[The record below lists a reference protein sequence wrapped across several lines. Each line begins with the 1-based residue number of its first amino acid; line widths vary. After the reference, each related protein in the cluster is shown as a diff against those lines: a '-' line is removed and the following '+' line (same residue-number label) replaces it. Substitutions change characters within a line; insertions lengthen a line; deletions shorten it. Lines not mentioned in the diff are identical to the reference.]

1 MSLLKQFLF
10 VFLIGC
16 LAYGGYLGWG
26 EYVDA
31 GETPPERAR
40 GGGGGAIPVETGV
53 ARIQAMPV
61 IAEAVGTTL
70 ARQSIEIV
78 PLSDG
83 RIEKISFQAGQ
94 QVKAGDVLVQLD
106 SDIERADLKE
116 AQAALDRAQ
125 LELDRITVLRQKN
138 VATKATVDELASNL
152 VAAQAAEARA
162 RRKLAD
168 RTIRAP
174 FSGQTGISRY
184 DKGARVTDTTV
195 ITTLDDLSS
204 VEIEFSVAEYLFA
217 KTRMGQKVEATAA
230 AYPGRVFSGV
240 VTQIDSRVD
249 PVSRSF
255 KVRAEVPNPDGALP
269 RGMFLYL
276 RMTLEAYEVLVIP
289 EEAVVAETGSAFV
302 FVVEDNKVQRRSI
315 DVGRREFGIAEVT
328 DGLAPGTV
336 VVTRGT
342 GKLRNGATVKII
354 SPDGTRKG
362 KGQDGAKTGT
372 EAGAVLQDRASPAAE
387 QSAARGV
394 Q

>member
-1 MSLLKQFLF
+1 MSLLKQLLF
-10 VFLIGC
+10 VVLLGG

-26 EYVDA
+26 EYVGA
-31 GETPPERAR
+31 NEAPPERA
-40 GGGGGAIPVETGV
+40 GGGGGAIAVETGI

-83 RIEKISFQAGQ
+83 RIEQISFEAGQ
-94 QVKAGDVLVQLD
+94 QVKAGDVLVRLD
-106 SDIERADLKE
+106 SDIERADLKQAE
-116 AQAALDRAQ
+116 AALDRAR

-152 VAAQAAEARA
+152 VAAEAAEARA

-174 FSGQTGISRY
+174 FSGQTGIGRY

-195 ITTLDDLSS
+195 ITTLDDLSN

-217 KTRMGQKVEATAA
+217 KTRLGQKVEATAA
-230 AYPGRVFSGV
+230 AYPDRGFTGT
-240 VTQIDSRVD
+240 VTKIDSRVD
-249 PVSRSF
+249 PGNRSF

-269 RGMFLYL
+269 RGMFMYL
-276 RMTLEAYEVLVIP
+276 RMTLAAHEVLVIP
-289 EEAVVAETGSAFV
+289 EEAIVAETADSFV

-315 DVGRREFGIAEVT
+315 SVGRREFGIAEVT
-328 DGLAPGTV
+328 DGLSPGAV

-342 GKLRNGATVKII
+342 GKLRNGATVKIAT
-354 SPDGTRKG
+354 PGGEKDRKG
-362 KGQDGAKTGT
+362 SGGGRKT
-372 EAGAVLQDRASPAAE
+372 EAGAEKPDKRKLASD
-387 QSAARGV
+387 QSAARV
-394 Q
+394 AQ

>member
-1 MSLLKQFLF
+1 MSLLKQLLF
-10 VFLIGC
+10 VALLGG

-26 EYVDA
+26 EYVGA
-31 GETPPERAR
+31 NEAPPEKVR
-40 GGGGGAIPVETGV
+40 GGGAIAVETGV

-78 PLSDG
+78 PLSNG
-83 RIEKISFQAGQ
+83 RIEQISFEPGQ
-94 QVKAGDVLVQLD
+94 QVKAGDVLVRLD

-116 AQAALDRAQ
+116 AESALDKARM
-125 LELDRITVLRQKN
+125 ELDRITVLRQKN

-152 VAAQAAEARA
+152 VAAEAAEARA

-217 KTRMGQKVEATAA
+217 KTRLGQKVEASAA
-230 AYPGRVFSGV
+230 AYPDREFSGV

-269 RGMFLYL
+269 RGMFMYL
-276 RMTLEAYEVLVIP
+276 RMTLAANEVLVIP
-289 EEAVVAETGSAFV
+289 EEAIVAETGAAFV
-302 FVVEDNKVQRRSI
+302 FVVEDNKVTRRNI

-328 DGLAPGTV
+328 DGLAPGSV

-342 GKLRNGATVKII
+342 GKLRDGATVRVVTPGSEKNGEG
-354 SPDGTRKG
+354 PGG
-362 KGQDGAKTGT
+362 GQVSKN
-372 EAGAVLQDRASPAAE
+372 SPASG
-387 QSAARGV
+387 QPAARV
-394 Q
+394 AQ

>member
-1 MSLLKQFLF
+1 MSLLKQLLF
-10 VFLIGC
+10 VALLGGI
-16 LAYGGYLGWG
+16 AYGGYLGWG
-26 EYVDA
+26 EYVGA
-31 GETPPERAR
+31 NEAPPERAR
-40 GGGGGAIPVETGV
+40 GEGAIAVETGV

-83 RIEKISFQAGQ
+83 RIEQISFQPGQ
-94 QVKAGDVLVQLD
+94 QVNAGDILVRLD

-116 AQAALDRAQ
+116 AEAALAKARQ
-125 LELDRITVLRQKN
+125 ELDRITVLRQKN
-138 VATKATVDELASNL
+138 VATKASVDELASNM
-152 VAAQAAEARA
+152 VAAEAAEARA

-195 ITTLDDLSS
+195 LTTLDDLSN

-217 KTRMGQKVEATAA
+217 KTRLGQTVEASAA
-230 AYPGRVFSGV
+230 AYPDREFTGV

-269 RGMFLYL
+269 RGMFMYL
-276 RMTLEAYEVLVIP
+276 RMTLAANEVLVIP
-289 EEAVVAETGSAFV
+289 EEAIVAETGSAFV
-302 FVVEDNKVQRRSI
+302 FVVEDNKVERRSI
-315 DVGRREFGIAEVT
+315 SVGRREFGIAEIT
-328 DGLAPGTV
+328 DGLSPGTV

-342 GKLRNGATVKII
+342 GKLRNGATVK
-354 SPDGTRKG
+354 
-362 KGQDGAKTGT
+362 
-372 EAGAVLQDRASPAAE
+372 VASPGAGQTGKTSQAPD
-387 QSAARGV
+387 QPAARV
-394 Q
+394 AQ